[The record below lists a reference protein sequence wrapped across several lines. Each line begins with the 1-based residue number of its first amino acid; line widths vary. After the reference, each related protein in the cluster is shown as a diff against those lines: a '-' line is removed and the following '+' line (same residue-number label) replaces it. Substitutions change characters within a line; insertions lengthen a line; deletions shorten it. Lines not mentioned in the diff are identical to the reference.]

1 MNIKPSENEKI
12 IYLEKLL
19 NRFEFNNDLKNGVMF
34 FLGGSILIP
43 TKETQKIMGN
53 YLKSVEVP
61 KIGDQVIS
69 DELFLKLTITNII
82 DNHKRDNGE

>member
-1 MNIKPSENEKI
+1 ME
-12 IYLEKLL
+12 
-19 NRFEFNNDLKNGVMF
+19 
-34 FLGGSILIP
+34 
-43 TKETQKIMGN
+43 N

>member
-1 MNIKPSENEKI
+1 MTEIVNTSVICDDIEVFYDYVKLDPIKN
-12 IYLEKLL
+12 L
-19 NRFEFNNDLKNGVMF
+19 NPMGNFYRYNHLHK
-34 FLGGSILIP
+34 
-43 TKETQKIMGN
+43 KTQKIMEN

-82 DNHKRDNGE
+82 DNHKKDNGE